1 MRLPVALL
9 ALSLVGCGS
18 PGGASERGNEVAQK
32 FQAACLKEPTS
43 SPKAAQV
50 TRKLCSCVAKELR
63 STVRPGDTDGL
74 VESKI
79 EVARRVCLKK
89 AYPHGI

>member
-1 MRLPVALL
+1 MRDVIALIACTL
-9 ALSLVGCGS
+9 AGCGS
-18 PGGASERGNEVAQK
+18 AGEASQRGDEVARS
-32 FQAACLKEPTS
+32 FQAACLKEPAS

-50 TRKLCSCVAKELR
+50 IRKICSCVAKELR

-79 EVARRVCLKK
+79 ETARRVCLQK